1 LDCGPHCQWTVPP
14 TTDGGAGNIP
24 SLALPFSLRRHH
36 ITSVPKRIAFIEPS
50 APVLRR
56 EPPIGPEWLHEVK
69 HDGWRAQLHVSD
81 SKSIIYSK
89 RGIDLTCRFRPIAIA
104 SATLPCNSAV
114 IDAELVACDEAGLP
128 SFGALMTGAPHG
140 CCAWCF
146 DLLELDGTA

>member
-1 LDCGPHCQWTVPP
+1 
-14 TTDGGAGNIP
+14 
-24 SLALPFSLRRHH
+24 
-36 ITSVPKRIAFIEPS
+36 VPKRIAFIEPS